1 MLFTN
6 ILTSNLSPTDS
17 DRLKWWSRFAHF
29 TIVIKALVPTGN
41 IYWVCGKGCGG
52 LLGEKGVTWNPEAW
66 LSFGGVWAPT
76 FKVGGGR
83 SLFWLARKALEVS
96 LAGAAICLLWWPFS

>member
-41 IYWVCGKGCGG
+41 IYWVCGKGVGRGFLERRVSHGILRPG
-52 LLGEKGVTWNPEAW
+52 LHLV
-66 LSFGGVWAPT
+66 
-76 FKVGGGR
+76 GR
-83 SLFWLARKALEVS
+83 SWLEDKTQLQSELFWG
-96 LAGAAICLLWWPFS
+96 GA

>member
-29 TIVIKALVPTGN
+29 TIVIKALVYTGN
-41 IYWVCGKGCGG
+41 I
-52 LLGEKGVTWNPEAW
+52 
-66 LSFGGVWAPT
+66 
-76 FKVGGGR
+76 
-83 SLFWLARKALEVS
+83 
-96 LAGAAICLLWWPFS
+96 

>member
-17 DRLKWWSRFAHF
+17 VRLKWWSRFAPF

-41 IYWVCGKGCGG
+41 IYWVCGKGWGG
-52 LLGEKGVTWNPEAW
+52 FLER
-66 LSFGGVWAPT
+66 
-76 FKVGGGR
+76 GR
-83 SLFWLARKALEVS
+83 
-96 LAGAAICLLWWPFS
+96 

>member
-17 DRLKWWSRFAHF
+17 VRLKWWSRFAPL

-41 IYWVCGKGCGG
+41 IYWVCGKG
-52 LLGEKGVTWNPEAW
+52 W
-66 LSFGGVWAPT
+66 
-76 FKVGGGR
+76 
-83 SLFWLARKALEVS
+83 
-96 LAGAAICLLWWPFS
+96 GASWREGCHMES